1 MRPEDFEKLVQKKA
15 AELKNYTENI
25 LPKKKANII
34 LRYING
40 NFRAQG
46 FQGTYFKK
54 WKPNKKGTR
63 ILVKSGRLRAATT
76 AIIGKGEVKIQNSMP
91 YADAHNEGLNKKVT
105 VKAHTRNRYGKTM
118 IGTGKLTKTGKER
131 RKTVTFK
138 SGESQ
143 VKTHK
148 RQMNI
153 PRRQFMPTA
162 KRPSKT
168 LEKAIEKQ
176 AEKDIT
182 KIMK

>member
-1 MRPEDFEKLVQKKA
+1 
-15 AELKNYTENI
+15 
-25 LPKKKANII
+25 
-34 LRYING
+34 
-40 NFRAQG
+40 
-46 FQGTYFKK
+46 
-54 WKPNKKGTR
+54 
-63 ILVKSGRLRAATT
+63 
-76 AIIGKGEVKIQNSMP
+76 MP

-105 VKAHTRNRYGKTM
+105 IKAHSRNRYSKTM

-131 RKTVTFK
+131 RKTVSYK
-138 SGESQ
+138 SGEST

-176 AEKDIT
+176 IAIDIN